1 MKIHPMQ
8 LTIRELFAGF
18 KDSGDAGVVG
28 FGGRLDIRP
37 PYQREF
43 VYKDD
48 KRNKVID
55 TVLKGYPL
63 NVMYWVRNPD
73 PDAPSD
79 DTRATY
85 EVLDGQQRTLSICKY
100 VAGDFSIL
108 EDERPLYF
116 HSLPV
121 DVQERIRSYELTVY
135 VCEGHD
141 SEKLE
146 WFRTINIAGEKLT
159 DQELRNA
166 VYTGPWLADAKRHF
180 SRPSCPAFEIASDYV
195 TGSPIRQ
202 ELLELALKWISNDD
216 PAGYMAAHQHDKTAI
231 ELWNYFNSV
240 INWAKATFP
249 TVRKEMKSVNWGE
262 LYDAH
267 KGDKL
272 DPAALEADIERF
284 MLDDDVTRKAGIYP
298 YVLNGKERNLSLRA
312 FSEKVKRETHTKQ
325 KGLCANKKSC
335 PEKGRKLKLEEME
348 ADHITPWHAGGTTTA
363 SNCQM
368 LCKECNRRKGGV

>member
-1 MKIHPMQ
+1 MNIQPKQIP
-8 LTIRELFAGF
+8 IRDLYTGF

-121 DVQERIRSYELTVY
+121 DVQERI
-135 VCEGHD
+135 
-141 SEKLE
+141 
-146 WFRTINIAGEKLT
+146 
-159 DQELRNA
+159 
-166 VYTGPWLADAKRHF
+166 
-180 SRPSCPAFEIASDYV
+180 
-195 TGSPIRQ
+195 
-202 ELLELALKWISNDD
+202 
-216 PAGYMAAHQHDKTAI
+216 
-231 ELWNYFNSV
+231 
-240 INWAKATFP
+240 
-249 TVRKEMKSVNWGE
+249 
-262 LYDAH
+262 
-267 KGDKL
+267 
-272 DPAALEADIERF
+272 
-284 MLDDDVTRKAGIYP
+284 
-298 YVLNGKERNLSLRA
+298 LS
-312 FSEKVKRETHTKQ
+312 
-325 KGLCANKKSC
+325 
-335 PEKGRKLKLEEME
+335 
-348 ADHITPWHAGGTTTA
+348 
-363 SNCQM
+363 
-368 LCKECNRRKGGV
+368 